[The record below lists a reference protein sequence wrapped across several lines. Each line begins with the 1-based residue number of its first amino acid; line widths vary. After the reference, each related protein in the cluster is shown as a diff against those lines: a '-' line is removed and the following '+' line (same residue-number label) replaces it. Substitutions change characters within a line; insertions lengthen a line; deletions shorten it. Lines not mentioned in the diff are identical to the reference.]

1 MTILLDPEQRAAAEA
16 PASGIT
22 LVQARAGSGKT
33 RTIRA
38 RVPYLLRLRDSQHL
52 PSSRVLVMAY
62 NKRIAKEI
70 TEFFNEELAPSDR
83 SRVEVRTFH
92 GMATSMLYKFKRHT
106 PVQAARFEI
115 PKTYD
120 LVQALTD
127 WAQRLDPH
135 FTGAQVSA
143 CLGLSAWAKA
153 RGLELEDAYNQQGAL
168 AQATGMPLREAERW
182 IERFWQQR
190 LLQGQLTHDDTLP
203 LANAMPAACFQ
214 QLGFVDVLADE
225 LQDLNFQQRQ
235 LVVNFMRFAESF
247 TGLGDPAQSINGF
260 MGADP
265 AVFTHLKALF
275 ANRPCQE
282 YYLTTSYRCADPIV
296 ALANAVLKHDLK
308 QQVLMKGV
316 GNQGPGVT
324 VTTNGPQGLVEFLQ
338 QRSLSGERW
347 KDMAVLFRTR
357 KQAFELETTLATS
370 GIPYALANASFFEQ
384 REIQDL
390 LAYIQCLYHPKPAY
404 AAWRRVITHAEGLG
418 AYTAENAWDVSQG
431 QPFAQPF
438 TPPSVR
444 GNAKRAEGWVRLQG
458 VIEVCKRNKADTAG
472 LLNALKPVL
481 MPRWVA
487 AAQGDSERVAESVET
502 ANAFIAWVAA
512 LAASRNQADCGWAVI
527 EAVEAYEQGN
537 RQSDP
542 DADAVR
548 VLTAHGSK
556 GLEFQT
562 VALWNVG
569 TGTFPM
575 AARTPEDIDSE
586 NRLLYVAVTRAKRA
600 LGLICLSESAGEAT
614 SLVQHV
620 RKAEA
625 VVTQM
630 MFDLDAFSED
640 RMLDFQDRLA
650 G

>member
-1 MTILLDPEQRAAAEA
+1 MTLLLDPEQRAAAEA

-52 PSSRVLVMAY
+52 PNSRILVMAY
-62 NKRIAKEI
+62 NRRIAGEI
-70 TEFFNEELAPSDR
+70 TELFDQELIPSDR
-83 SRVEVRTFH
+83 RRVEVRTFH

-106 PVQAARFEI
+106 PIQAGRFDI
-115 PKTYD
+115 PKTHE
-120 LVQALTD
+120 LIQALTD

-143 CLGLSAWAKA
+143 CLGLAAWASG
-153 RGLELEDAYNQQGAL
+153 RGLSLEEAFGAQGAL
-168 AQATGMPLREAERW
+168 AQAAGMPFTEVERW
-182 IERFWQQR
+182 VERFWQQR
-190 LLQGQLTHDDTLP
+190 LAAGQLTHDDTLP

-214 QLGFVDVLADE
+214 QLGFMDVLADE

-235 LVVNFMRFAESF
+235 LVMNFMRFAESF

-265 AVFTHLKALF
+265 RVFEQLKEIF
-275 ANRPCQE
+275 ANRECRE

-296 ALANAVLKHDLK
+296 QLANRVLQHDLK
-308 QQVLMKGV
+308 QGVLMKGI
-316 GNQGPGVT
+316 GQAGPGVT
-324 VTTNGPQGLVEFLQ
+324 VTTQGAAGLVEFLQ
-338 QRSLSGERW
+338 QRQLSGERW

-357 KQAFELETTLATS
+357 KQAFELETTLAAS

-390 LAYIQCLYHPKPAY
+390 LAYVQCLYHPRPSY
-404 AAWRRVITHAEGLG
+404 AAWRRVITHCEGLG
-418 AYTAENAWDVSQG
+418 AYTAENAWEVCQG

-444 GNAKRAEGWVRLQG
+444 GHAKRSEAWTRLQG
-458 VIEVCKRNKADTAG
+458 VIAQCQQQRGHTAS
-472 LLNALKPVL
+472 LLQTLKQVL

-487 AAQGDSERVAESVET
+487 FVQGDSERVAESVET
-502 ANAFIAWVAA
+502 VNAFITWVTA
-512 LAASRNQADCGWAVI
+512 LGTAQQKADCGWAVL
-527 EAVEAYEQGN
+527 EAIEAYEQGN
-537 RQSDP
+537 RHNDP

-548 VLTAHGSK
+548 VLTAHASK

-569 TGTFPM
+569 LGTFPLNT
-575 AARTPEDIDSE
+575 RTPEEAEAE

-614 SLVQHV
+614 SLVKHV
-620 RKAEA
+620 RQAEEA
-625 VVTQM
+625 VTRL

-640 RMLDFQDRLA
+640 RMLDFHDRLA
-650 G
+650 S